1 MIRYCRLF
9 LTLLLVPFVGLAAD
23 GPAPLTEPGPLVE
36 LGAAGGDWQAL
47 FEKLAAQGTVFSH
60 FTENRWFPFKKI
72 PVVLKGEMRMMPGRG
87 LSLHYAPPDERTMIV
102 DERGILLRD
111 DRGRSREVPPDPRAS
126 NINAALLPV
135 MRFDQKELVKVFLLH
150 AVRSGAA
157 WRLDF
162 EPRDSA
168 LARTIGRIIVWGE
181 DAKVQQLE
189 FRRSNSQRVEIVIDD
204 SQAGIVFT
212 EAELQRFFR

>member
-1 MIRYCRLF
+1 MIRHYRLF

-23 GPAPLTEPGPLVE
+23 GPTALTEPGPLVE
-36 LGAAGGDWQAL
+36 LGSAGTDWQVL

-60 FTENRWFPFKKI
+60 FTEKRWFPFKKI

-102 DERGILLRD
+102 DERGLLLRD

-135 MRFDQKELVKVFLLH
+135 MRFDQKELAKVFLLH

-181 DAKVQQLE
+181 DTKVQQLE
-189 FRRSNSQRVEIVIDD
+189 FRRSNSQRVEIIIDD